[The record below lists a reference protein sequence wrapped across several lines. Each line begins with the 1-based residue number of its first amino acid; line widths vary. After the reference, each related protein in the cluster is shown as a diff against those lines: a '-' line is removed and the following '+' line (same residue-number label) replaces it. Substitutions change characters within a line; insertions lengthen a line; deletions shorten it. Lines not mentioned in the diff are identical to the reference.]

1 MGLDFIDDRAFWG
14 LLAIPLLIGFLVWSL
29 RRRRSILNEFGD
41 VNLLSQFSF
50 LSLSQGVALRG
61 VFVLLC
67 LALLV
72 VVMAR
77 PVLSGHVSTL
87 RRGALDVVA
96 ALDVSKSMAAEDC
109 GSGVARMDMAKKSLV
124 ESFSDLGG
132 NRVGLVTFAG
142 QSFPQAELTDDFQA
156 LEFVLEN
163 WVTVDSA
170 PSQGSNLGAA
180 LSEAIELFE
189 EEEEKKRIILL
200 FSDGGNA
207 RPKNLE
213 GLLADMEGRAVS
225 VICLGLGSAE
235 GSRIPVYVE
244 GKFTEWL
251 KIDGK
256 EMVTRLNEPILRE
269 IAEATGGMYIKM
281 DSGREL
287 EGILKDPGVVGHEA
301 LSGGSEVFQIPL
313 ALSMVFLG
321 LGIYLHRRK
330 V

>member
-1 MGLDFIDDRAFWG
+1 MGLDFIDHRAFWG
-14 LLAIPLLIGFLVWSL
+14 LLAIPLLIGFVLWGL

-41 VNLLSQFSF
+41 VSLLSQFSRF
-50 LSLSQGVALRG
+50 SLSRRMALRG
-61 VFVLLC
+61 FFAILC
-67 LALLV
+67 LTLLV

-77 PVLSGHVSTL
+77 PLLSAHVCKL

-96 ALDVSKSMAAEDC
+96 VLDVSKSMAAEDC
-109 GSGVARMDMAKKSLV
+109 GSGVARIEIAKKCLL
-124 ESFSDLGG
+124 ELFSDLGG
-132 NRVGLVTFAG
+132 NRVGIVTFAG

-170 PSQGSNLGAA
+170 PSQGSNIGAA
-180 LSEAIELFE
+180 LSEAVELFE
-189 EEEEKKRIILL
+189 EDGKKRIILL
-200 FSDGGNA
+200 FSDGGHA
-207 RPKNLE
+207 RPKNLD
-213 GLLADMEGRAVS
+213 GLLADIGGRAIT
-225 VICLGLGSAE
+225 VISLGLGSVE

-251 KIDGK
+251 KIDGQ

-269 IAEATGGMYIKM
+269 IAEATGGMYIKV
-281 DSGREL
+281 DFGREL
-287 EGILKDPGVVGHEA
+287 DGILRDPGVVGHEA

-313 ALSMVFLG
+313 ALSLALLG
-321 LGIYLHRRK
+321 LGMYLDRRS